1 MAAAA
6 TEADRI
12 RVSDDMV
19 GATSGL
25 VAAMLRSKM
34 VSKEDLPGIVRD
46 IHSVLID
53 ISLDSVALIE
63 QLDAIGEFPP
73 QARPARR
80 PVSSEAISRTVSKL
94 LDMSTTEVEP
104 SVPHQVRVPP
114 SSTTRPSSARAAPTA
129 PVEVPPPQAPLVPM
143 SAKAPATSTPAVAL
157 QPAAKPD
164 TIPGAKTKVRLPLG
178 ARAAKAKKIPAQPW
192 SGEERRARP
201 IKGKSVIKATL
212 PPKLT
217 SIEEAINLDFIICL
231 EDGKKVKDMSAHL
244 AKLKMTPDE
253 YRAKWKL
260 PAEYPMIAPATI
272 MKRTDK
278 RLETYELDLVTGKI
292 RKSR

>member
-164 TIPGAKTKVRLPLG
+164 TIPGAKTKARLPLG

-278 RLETYELDLVTGKI
+278 RLDTYELDLVTGKI
-292 RKSR
+292 RKAR

>member
-6 TEADRI
+6 TLADRI

-25 VAAMLRSKM
+25 VSAMLRSKM
-34 VSKEDLPGIVRD
+34 VSKEELPGIVRD

-53 ISLDSVALIE
+53 ISLGSVALIE
-63 QLDAIGEFPP
+63 QLDLIGEFPP
-73 QARPARR
+73 PARPERR

-114 SSTTRPSSARAAPTA
+114 SSTSRPSSGRVAPTA
-129 PVEVPPPQAPLVPM
+129 PVGLSPSEVPLTPQ
-143 SAKAPATSTPAVAL
+143 SAEAPAPGTPAVAL
-157 QPAAKPD
+157 RPAGKPG
-164 TIPGAKTKVRLPLG
+164 TKTKARLHLDMPG
-178 ARAAKAKKIPAQPW
+178 AKAKKTPAQPW

-201 IKGKSVIKATL
+201 IKRKSVIEATL

-217 SIEEAINLDFIICL
+217 SIEEAINLDFIVCL
-231 EDGKKVKDMSAHL
+231 EDGKKVKDLSAHL

-253 YRAKWKL
+253 YREKWKL
-260 PAEYPMIAPATI
+260 PAEYPMVAPAAI
-272 MKRTDK
+272 VKRTDK